1 MAETP
6 SAMKLG
12 LSHLRIQ
19 REGRPLFFDALDF
32 KERFGQDTKSS
43 TVLFVDVG
51 GSTGSQSLTL
61 RKRYPDLPGRVLIQC
76 RPEMVEHAKEQLVNS
91 DKIEVEVHDIFT
103 PQPVKVNAKA
113 GLTDQSVI
121 LIDEVVLPERHATAQ
136 GSEDDLELMAC
147 VSGIQRTKAQWE
159 TLLDDAG
166 LKMLEVVN
174 YNEDYEDS
182 VIIAGLH

>member
-6 SAMKLG
+6 WAMKLG

-91 DKIEVEVHDIFT
+91 DKIEVGVHDIFT
-103 PQPVKVNAKA
+103 PQPVK
-113 GLTDQSVI
+113 G
-121 LIDEVVLPERHATAQ
+121 
-136 GSEDDLELMAC
+136 
-147 VSGIQRTKAQWE
+147 
-159 TLLDDAG
+159 TLAISLRDR
-166 LKMLEVVN
+166 LR
-174 YNEDYEDS
+174 
-182 VIIAGLH
+182 